1 MNTIVSLSFF
11 FFFITAVFLECHEK
25 LQLRFMNKK
34 VSLSFVFCYFL
45 VFFSLLNVVRLNSF
59 HRLD

>member
-45 VFFSLLNVVRLNSF
+45 VFFSLLNVVS
-59 HRLD
+59 